1 MYRLPP
7 LVFLLGYAGLLPFIA
22 GPLWLSLVPDSAP
35 VWLDRVWLLYAAMI
49 ASFMAGSLWGMALPT
64 AEGPDG
70 LIGMALATVLM
81 LLAWGAAALAFP
93 LALLALAAVFILLV
107 LAEIWRQRVLDPLSG
122 YFSLRLSLTAGVVLC
137 LGWRYAL
144 L

>member
-1 MYRLPP
+1 MNRLPP

-22 GPLWLSLVPDSAP
+22 GPLWLSVAPDSAP
-35 VWLDRVWLLYAAMI
+35 AWLDRVWLSYTAMI
-49 ASFMAGSLWGMALPT
+49 ASFMAGTLWGLALPT

-70 LIGMALATVLM
+70 LVGMALSTVLM
-81 LLAWGAAALAFP
+81 LLAWAAATLAFP
-93 LALLALAAVFILLV
+93 LALLALGAVFILLV
-107 LAEIWRQRVLDPLSG
+107 LAEIWRERVLDPLSG
-122 YFSLRLSLTAGVVLC
+122 YFSLRLSLTTGVVLC